1 METRIAKKSRFR
13 IDKLE
18 ERVAP
23 AGSVY
28 VFAGSSATVTGQH
41 TLAESQSQSL
51 TLSFGGVSAGVAGSV
66 SAGVGVTVP

>member
-23 AGSVY
+23 SA
-28 VFAGSSATVTGQH
+28 FATAHTYACASGQVCCIRIP
-41 TLAESQSQSL
+41 TMLRSRQ
-51 TLSFGGVSAGVAGSV
+51 SFGGVSAAVAGSI
-66 SAGVGVTVP
+66 SAAVGVTI

>member
-23 AGSVY
+23 TASAYANANTFVSGRYVVSGDVHASVR
-28 VFAGSSATVTGQH
+28 ASACGVSVAV
-41 TLAESQSQSL
+41 AEAVSQS
-51 TLSFGGVSAGVAGSV
+51 
-66 SAGVGVTVP
+66 VGVF

>member
-23 AGSVY
+23 
-28 VFAGSSATVTGQH
+28 SAAWATANTYAHASGQVV
-41 TLAESQSQSL
+41 QSQ
-51 TLSFGGVSAGVAGSV
+51 TLSMWQNQSFGGMSVSIAGSISV
-66 SAGVGVTVP
+66 SVGANMPL